1 MKLIIQFALKTMV
14 TAFAVLIAS
23 YLLQGVTVNSTAT
36 AVMVAIVLGLLNSFI
51 KPILILLTIPITI
64 FTLGLFLLVINV
76 LMVKWAADIVEGFQV
91 NGWWPAL
98 LFSIIVSLVT
108 SFIDGLVKKNTP
120 QSSE

>member
-1 MKLIIQFALKTMV
+1 M
-14 TAFAVLIAS
+14 
-23 YLLQGVTVNSTAT
+23 
-36 AVMVAIVLGLLNSFI
+36 
-51 KPILILLTIPITI
+51 
-64 FTLGLFLLVINV
+64 VINV